1 MHSTPRSGAVDEV
14 PVRDVTLM
22 QISPARREPPPTPL
36 PRLPTFPARS
46 AMPGVLRMISTAAA
60 LTLACIGRLPAAR
73 ADLDSICATGID
85 EIFAEVAEQSSAEL
99 IAPGGCDA
107 AAAAPARLRRPPPPP
122 LPSSAGLPPSAP
134 AAGEV
139 AAVSEALSL
148 AYGTMGASE
157 QNCPQENTSAAQVSH
172 GFR

>member
-1 MHSTPRSGAVDEV
+1 MYTRRHPRMHSTPRSGAVDEV

-22 QISPARREPPPTPL
+22 QVSPARREPPPTPL

-46 AMPGVLRMISTAAA
+46 AMPAVLRMISTAAA

-107 AAAAPARLRRPPPPP
+107 AAALALCDVHGTGGVCRDEPACTPELIQVRLP
-122 LPSSAGLPPSAP
+122 G
-134 AAGEV
+134 AAGF
-139 AAVSEALSL
+139 L
-148 AYGTMGASE
+148 
-157 QNCPQENTSAAQVSH
+157 
-172 GFR
+172 